1 MKSSGPSKAKS
12 AGPPFR
18 PAWANRFATPS
29 LASLL
34 HPLKALHAPHVRH
47 ARSRLLAIQ
56 GMNEVVAWQGVWRWT
71 LVYSHPS
78 LPGQV
83 WAFLVPDPSR
93 PLLAVPVAE
102 IVLPSLPTKHL
113 TRPVRDG
120 LVLAPVVG
128 GVRWA
133 SWEVTSNALAENVL
147 AIAAS
152 RATIINVQQDRR
164 ATTARRAS

>member
-1 MKSSGPSKAKS
+1 
-12 AGPPFR
+12 
-18 PAWANRFATPS
+18 
-29 LASLL
+29 
-34 HPLKALHAPHVRH
+34 
-47 ARSRLLAIQ
+47 
-56 GMNEVVAWQGVWRWT
+56 MNEVVAWQGVWRWT